1 MGRVPYLSPYLR
13 CPRAGRRTWLIGDLA
28 HNDGVDLTCSV
39 GLHLRADDAENALSL
54 VEAELASGSAD
65 AHLAAGLIYFAVA
78 DFAVSADHL
87 EAAFLDYKATGRR
100 RRAALAASHLTR
112 LHFDGTG
119 RHAVAAGWL
128 ARARRLLVDDPDCAE
143 AGWVA
148 LALIGCSVANIDE
161 LDENAT
167 HALTIAQRLGDADLE
182 CKALADSGLALVS
195 RGTIDQG
202 LARIDEAMVMASSG
216 ECDNVWIVGQ
226 VYCAMV
232 TACGRLGDLHRLEDW
247 LATEPVGEMHAP
259 GTAPPN
265 LLLNHCQIEYG
276 TLLCEAGRWT
286 EAEAAL
292 RFAVD
297 ATAHFSQRAQS
308 RAALAGLRIDQ
319 GRLPEAA
326 SLLNGLEQ
334 RAEAQ
339 LSLVRLHRA
348 RGDDDLAV
356 AVGRQALRMMP
367 GDRLRTAPIQAVLLE
382 AELARGNVVGA
393 REAARALE
401 QYATQTS
408 SRTVAA
414 LAEWAAG
421 RVTLAEPGGGGR
433 TDEAVAHLDNALHAL
448 QGDERS
454 LLAADIQLDLARALT
469 GSDRPRAIA
478 EARRALATYGRV
490 GARRMHSAQALLHE
504 LGDASAAR
512 PAAPDAVRTL
522 TAREREILNLLA
534 QGLSNP
540 QIAERLVI
548 SPKTAEHHVG
558 AILRKLQLSSRSE
571 AAVYA
576 ATLTTSF

>member
-1 MGRVPYLSPYLR
+1 LAV
-13 CPRAGRRTWLIGDLA
+13 DFA

-39 GLHLRADDAENALSL
+39 GLHLRADEADHALAL
-54 VEAELASGSAD
+54 IEAELASGSAD
-65 AHLAAGLIYFAVA
+65 AHLAAGLIYFAIA
-78 DFAVSADHL
+78 EFALSASHL
-87 EAAFLDYKATGRR
+87 ETAFLNYKEAGRR
-100 RRAALAASHLTR
+100 ERAALAASHLTR

-119 RHAVAAGWL
+119 KQSVAAGWL

-148 LALIGCSVANIDE
+148 VALIGCSVANVEE

-167 HALTIAQRLGDADLE
+167 HALMIAQRLGDADLE

-195 RGTIDQG
+195 RGVIGRG

-232 TACGRLGDLHRLEDW
+232 SACGRLGDLHRLEDW
-247 LATEPVGEMHAP
+247 LATASVGELSTPA
-259 GTAPPN
+259 TTPPN

-276 TLLCEAGRWT
+276 TLLCEAGRWN

-334 RAEAQ
+334 RAEVQ

-356 AVGRQALRMMP
+356 AVGRQALRMMA
-367 GDRLRTAPIQAVLLE
+367 GDRLRTAPIQALLLE
-382 AELARGNVVGA
+382 AELARGNTAGA

-401 QYATQTS
+401 QDATQTS

-414 LAEWAAG
+414 LAQWAAG
-421 RVTLAEPGGGGR
+421 RVTLAEPGGR
-433 TDEAVAHLDNALHAL
+433 ADEAIAHLDNALRAL
-448 QGDERS
+448 HGDERS
-454 LLAADIQLDLARALT
+454 LLAADIQLDLARALA
-469 GSDRPRAIA
+469 GSDRPQAIV

-504 LGDASAAR
+504 LGDAAAAC